1 MRKKKKTITIPIMES
16 VKEAQDALLT
26 KIIEKIDDNSLKM
39 TSCEIRM
46 YILDAINVH

>member
-1 MRKKKKTITIPIMES
+1 MES

-46 YILDAINVH
+46 YILDAINVY